1 MPAIDPVPLSDQ
13 TRMQLVLAK
22 VTCPFLGPAVATRQ
36 LAVRNAPDNP
46 LASIE
51 DIRVLGNTGGG
62 DLGDLLV
69 LFAQGNHAV
78 MRGPSDGLTE
88 AVPSGLFSLELPGS
102 QGSHRGHS
110 GILQGDPQMLGSGRF
125 SMVDFQRLLSRA
137 EGGCVKR
144 SSVGGFIAENLVRDP
159 DSKVFGTSV
168 VGLLA
173 SDLNDFVLAIG
184 PGLLN
189 RLRGTEGEAAS
200 ANRELLE
207 KLTKVLGDDNL
218 VGSAGEFG
226 LLFAF
231 LANKPG
237 AQRIEGEPALSVQDL
252 HLMFVDKRLPEGWQT
267 WKKTRLDWV
276 RNTTALA
283 LTAGRE
289 YLRLKKAGAR

>member
-1 MPAIDPVPLSDQ
+1 MPATDPVPLSDQ
-13 TRMQLVLAK
+13 TRMQLVQAK
-22 VTCPFLGPAVATRQ
+22 VTCPFLGPAVATQQ

-78 MRGPSDGLTE
+78 MRGPSDRLTE
-88 AVPSGLFSLELPGS
+88 SVPNGFFSLELPGS

-110 GILQGDPQMLGSGRF
+110 GILQGDPRMLGSGRL
-125 SMVDFQRLLSRA
+125 SMADFQRLLSRA

-144 SSVGGFIAENLVRDP
+144 SSVGSFIAENLLRDP
-159 DSKVFGTSV
+159 DSKVFGMSV

-173 SDLNDFVLAIG
+173 SDLNDFVLAVG

-189 RLRGTEGEAAS
+189 RLRGAEGEAAS

-283 LTAGRE
+283 LAAGRE
-289 YLRLKKAGAR
+289 YLRLKKAGAG